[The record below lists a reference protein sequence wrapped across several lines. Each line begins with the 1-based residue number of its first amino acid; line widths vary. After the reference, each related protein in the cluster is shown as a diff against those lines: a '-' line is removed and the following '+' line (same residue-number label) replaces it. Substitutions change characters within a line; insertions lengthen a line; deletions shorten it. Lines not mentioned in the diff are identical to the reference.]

1 MNQNGHYN
9 GSYLIQMPTQSKK
22 FRDYFEERTNKFEDL
37 TKKNFD
43 GGQQFFKVQ
52 EAYCQKKQK

>member
-1 MNQNGHYN
+1 MNQNGHYYD
-9 GSYLIQMPTQSKK
+9 SYLIQMPTQSKK

-52 EAYCQKKQK
+52 DAYCQKKQK